1 MQHALKRAAGRH
13 VPLTRDVHNEL
24 EACRKL
30 VRSLANRPTHLRK
43 LEPFAPSW
51 IGTNDALGSGMGEVF
66 QDPEGQYF
74 VWRSPFS
81 QATQAR
87 LVSSSNPKGD
97 VTINDL
103 ELGSLLMQ
111 ILIFAP
117 RMAPLAHIHTYV
129 DNMAAQ
135 GWANRGSVSI
145 ASSVGP
151 MLQ

>member
-1 MQHALKRAAGRH
+1 
-13 VPLTRDVHNEL
+13 
-24 EACRKL
+24 
-30 VRSLANRPTHLRK
+30 
-43 LEPFAPSW
+43 
-51 IGTNDALGSGMGEVF
+51 MGEVF